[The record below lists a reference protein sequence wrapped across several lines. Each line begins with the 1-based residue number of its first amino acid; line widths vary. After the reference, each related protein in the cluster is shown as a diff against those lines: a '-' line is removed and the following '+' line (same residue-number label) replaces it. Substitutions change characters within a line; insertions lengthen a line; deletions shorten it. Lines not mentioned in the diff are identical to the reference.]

1 MKTPA
6 ATEITTSATRKR
18 NCRPQL
24 EMFDASARSAPI
36 APKRHSNAWLALY
49 DMATHGPITHLD
61 WNQSGRGWRLAAA
74 IKECRYLNWVVLD
87 EWVHPSGMSRSIK
100 RYRLS
105 HEFKTLAL
113 EVLA

>member
-6 ATEITTSATRKR
+6 ATEITTSATHKR
-18 NCRPQL
+18 NCRPQI
-24 EMFDASARSAPI
+24 EMFDAPSKPAPLT
-36 APKRHSNAWLALY
+36 PQRHSKAWLALY
-49 DMATHGPITHLD
+49 DMATLGPITHAD
-61 WNQSGRGWRLAAA
+61 WITSGRGWRLAAA

-105 HEFKTLAL
+105 NEFRTLAL